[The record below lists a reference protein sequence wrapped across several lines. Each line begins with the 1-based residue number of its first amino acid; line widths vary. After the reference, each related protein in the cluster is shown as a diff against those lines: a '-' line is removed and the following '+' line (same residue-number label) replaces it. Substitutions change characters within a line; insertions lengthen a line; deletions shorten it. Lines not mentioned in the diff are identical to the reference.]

1 MKDILPIYLD
11 YQATT
16 PLDPRVRDAMEP
28 HWAESFGNPHSE
40 GHRFGWEAR
49 EAVEFA
55 RSQVAVLLGTD
66 DNEVIFVS
74 GATESCNLALRG
86 IATASDNR
94 RQIITLATE
103 HPAVLETVQWLG
115 CRGFN
120 VEVLPVMEDGL
131 IDLSMLE
138 NALSD
143 QTLLVSVMLV
153 NNEIGV
159 IQPLSEIS
167 DLCHAA
173 GAIVHTDA
181 TQAIGRI
188 DVDVDELGVDLL
200 SLSGHKIYGPN
211 GVGALYIRS
220 RPGLNIESL
229 LTGGSQ
235 ERGLRPG
242 TVATPLVVG
251 LGEACEIANAEWHT
265 DAQRMYKLTAH
276 LLSEISEYSPNLRVF
291 GHAERRIPGNLNIGF
306 PGILAERLVN
316 AVSAEV
322 AISTGSACSTGSPEP
337 SHVLQALGI
346 GHEVATTGVR
356 ISLGRFTTQQEVGI
370 ASHVLQRTLKTLQG
384 ESKWQKDKKGQ
395 NYNLARRQ
403 Q

>member
-28 HWAESFGNPHSE
+28 YWAENFGNPHSE

-55 RSQVAVLLGTD
+55 RSQVAVLIGAD

-86 IATASDNR
+86 IATNKR

-167 DLCHAA
+167 KLCHAA

-220 RPGLNIESL
+220 RPDLQIEPL

-235 ERGLRPG
+235 EQRLRPG

-251 LGEACEIANAEWHT
+251 LGEACEIAHAEWHT

-276 LLSEISEYSPNLRVF
+276 LLSEISEYFPNMRIF
-291 GHAERRIPGNLNIGF
+291 GHVERRIPGNLNIGF
-306 PGILAERLVN
+306 TGILAERLVN
-316 AVSAEV
+316 AVSDKV

-356 ISLGRFTTQQEVGI
+356 ISLGRFTTQQEVSI
-370 ASHVLQRTLKTLQG
+370 ASQVLQRTLKTL
-384 ESKWQKDKKGQ
+384 
-395 NYNLARRQ
+395 
-403 Q
+403 